1 MSVYNCVERSGDVKY
16 KKAPKNFNEVK
27 KRVEEYFHSRLAP
40 VQDKNGNLLTDEN
53 GEIIKRVSLPY
64 TVTGLA
70 LAVGVESREELF
82 KFEDPDINRYLKMA
96 VMRIEEYAEERLF
109 SKEAFS
115 GVKLF
120 LAVNFDRWN
129 DASAGE
135 ADDGEYS
142 IPESFEK
149 WTV

>member
-1 MSVYNCVERSGDVKY
+1 MSVYNGTERSGEMNY
-16 KKAPKNFNEVK
+16 KRAPKNLNEIK
-27 KRVEEYFHSRLAP
+27 KRVEEYFRSRLAP
-40 VQDKNGNLLTDEN
+40 VMDKNGNVLTDEK
-53 GEIIKRVSLPY
+53 GEIIKKVSLPY

-82 KFEDPDINRYLKMA
+82 KFEDPEINRFLKMS
-96 VMRIEEYAEERLF
+96 VMRVEEYAEERLF

-129 DASAGE
+129 DADSGE
-135 ADDGEYS
+135 SEDGDYTL
-142 IPESFEK
+142 PEAFEK